1 MEVVPEG
8 SNESKDL
15 KTLFSFYS
23 SYLWNR
29 VVGFFPSS
37 SGSNFLG
44 KISNLC
50 RQAARAGYRSRR
62 KCLPLPLPSNSLDS
76 SLYCSY
82 LFSLL
87 CIVFFFL
94 FSFYD
99 LFGCRENGGREFR
112 GSHFLLFPWLMKNST
127 KFSSILVL
135 HLIAVRVLS
144 LFVLCQALVTQ
155 LWYTFY
161 LFFYFGC

>member
-1 MEVVPEG
+1 MEVVPAE

-37 SGSNFLG
+37 GSNFLG
-44 KISNLC
+44 KISNLY

-76 SLYCSY
+76 SLYASY
-82 LFSLL
+82 
-87 CIVFFFL
+87 FFL
-94 FSFYD
+94 
-99 LFGCRENGGREFR
+99 
-112 GSHFLLFPWLMKNST
+112 
-127 KFSSILVL
+127 
-135 HLIAVRVLS
+135 
-144 LFVLCQALVTQ
+144 
-155 LWYTFY
+155 
-161 LFFYFGC
+161 